1 MAILRTLLQE
11 LLRLLSV
18 HEMSVVTEFSE
29 LRPEARFALLLYH
42 RW

>member
-11 LLRLLSV
+11 LLRVVSADD
-18 HEMSVVTEFSE
+18 MSVIPDFTE
-29 LRPEARFALLLYH
+29 LTPEARFAVLLFH